1 MITVITT
8 IISFVAG
15 FVVGSIVKYNDMK
28 REYENDR

>member
-1 MITVITT
+1 MITVITI

-15 FVVGSIVKYNDMK
+15 FVAGSIVKYNDMK